1 MSVVSVSHSFSK
13 DVILL
18 LSRTKLKDNYYLW
31 MMWVK
36 LFWTPFAECTYTFFR
51 FDRCCDLKKCMI
63 QNDFVRSGRIEECFN
78 EAVVILK
85 SMDILLVGEWMND
98 IRTELYVNRLFFG
111 NDTANYVRMKD
122 VFTRPTTMKGEQR
135 RGSNLMIDAQVRKQL
150 INQNEWD
157 LRLFDYARR
166 IVFERTTET
175 KPWTDFSHRTD

>member
-1 MSVVSVSHSFSK
+1 
-13 DVILL
+13 
-18 LSRTKLKDNYYLW
+18 
-31 MMWVK
+31 
-36 LFWTPFAECTYTFFR
+36 
-51 FDRCCDLKKCMI
+51 MI

-175 KPWTDFSHRTD
+175 KP